1 MNDRIKSLFYI
12 ISSILVVGIVGYLAI
27 NLLIYLIPVLIVIYV
42 IFKIKGYINKRKS
55 TNSTMNY
62 TYDNKSA
69 NNSSIDDIYNSN
81 DKVIDVE
88 YEDVK
93 K

>member
-27 NLLIYLIPVLIVIYV
+27 NLLIYLIPVLIAIYV
-42 IFKIKGYINKRKS
+42 IFKIKGYINGRKS
-55 TNSTMNY
+55 RKSTMNY

-69 NNSSIDDIYNSN
+69 NNISIDDIYNSD